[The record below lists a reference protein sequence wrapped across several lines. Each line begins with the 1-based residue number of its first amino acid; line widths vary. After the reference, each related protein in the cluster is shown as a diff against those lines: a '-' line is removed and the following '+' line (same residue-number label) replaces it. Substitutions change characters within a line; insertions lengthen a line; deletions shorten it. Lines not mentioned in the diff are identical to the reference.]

1 MTDTPSRRPGLRD
14 ELVAA
19 LGQIDTVP
27 PVAHRRA
34 QADNVLALLYRE
46 WPWLRAEAEDH
57 RTTGPKPASTDG
69 LRRRIAAAIHRYDNH
84 HALSGNDNPG
94 KHHYGEADFV
104 LAELRAELG
113 ALAEYENTITWM
125 TTCTSCARILD
136 SCIRETERAERA
148 EAEVRRY
155 AEAESAD
162 AAAGSYA
169 GRAETAEAF
178 IAFVADTIADHEGD
192 EWADHSATRAIRAAI
207 TRAVEPTEPAATQAT
222 NDPELTAQEARD
234 LADELGTELYRAQD
248 RLAFIAE
255 CCDAAEQDGTTT
267 VDISRVRGWLDGPK
281 CGMQLAAAEPGLY
294 DKLTAMFSGPL
305 PPPGDTPPSTV
316 LGCSLNQLRRTHEP
330 HLWQPQ
336 PGMRHVQCPGWEH
349 VPAAADTPLAAA
361 FRDCLDTFH
370 GMRNS
375 DGTGPVE
382 RWQAR
387 VTPREYETWQT
398 AAQAAGQATAGVHVY
413 LSTGCWHGDHDYCK
427 SMTGLNGAKRPG
439 ECKKCA
445 AKCICGCHGGPNPT

>member
-1 MTDTPSRRPGLRD
+1 VTDTPSRRPGLRD

-19 LGQIDTVP
+19 LGQIDIIP
-27 PVAHRRA
+27 PVAHRRQ
-34 QADNVLALLYRE
+34 QADNVLKLLYQE
-46 WPWLRAEAEDH
+46 WPWLRAEAEDLAEARQH
-57 RTTGPKPASTDG
+57 
-69 LRRRIAAAIHRYDNH
+69 AAAIAAQRDRLRQRM
-84 HALSGNDNPG
+84 HAL
-94 KHHYGEADFV
+94 ADPWDHA
-104 LAELRAELG
+104 LAPDKAYARTLRAE
-113 ALAEYENTITWM
+113 I
-125 TTCTSCARILD
+125 SCAPFD
-136 SCIRETERAERA
+136 PEGAMAVQEYTERGRRLWAFRCWGTDTCDGWLGLGHETQSSAKVEQERHVA
-148 EAEVRRY
+148 EA
-155 AEAESAD
+155 
-162 AAAGSYA
+162 
-169 GRAETAEAF
+169 
-178 IAFVADTIADHEGD
+178 H
-192 EWADHSATRAIRAAI
+192 
-207 TRAVEPTEPAATQAT
+207 VEPGPAATQAT
-222 NDPELTAQEARD
+222 DDPELTAQEARD

-336 PGMRHVQCPGWEH
+336 PGMRPVQCPGWEH

-413 LSTGCWHGDHDYCK
+413 LSTGCLHGDHAYCK
-427 SMTGLNGAKRPG
+427 SMTGLNGAKRPAS
-439 ECKKCA
+439 CKKCG
-445 AKCICGCHGGPNPT
+445 AKCICGCHQEQP